1 MHLLVLLMLGTPA
14 VPLQHA
20 TQQGPL
26 HWSGK
31 MAPGTTLRVLNVR
44 GAMRV
49 VPATG
54 AEAAVDGET
63 WGANNGR
70 YPVVLDVESEGP
82 NVTICIY
89 RKDVDHC
96 EGGSLDGN
104 DDANVDMDSDG
115 GGHGSEATVTIHLP
129 KGVRIQV
136 MSGNG
141 RVDVTDASAD
151 VLAASG
157 NGPVTVTDAAGR
169 VTARSGN
176 GRVEVNTAAGPV
188 SASTGNGAIDVRMS
202 RLTEVS
208 DMHFETGN
216 GTITVT
222 LPASYAGELDANT
235 GHGTISSDFQLQVL
249 GHLSPEH
256 VHAQIG
262 SGTEGGGRLK
272 LDTGNGD
279 LVLRKS

>member
-1 MHLLVLLMLGTPA
+1 MHLLLLLMLVAPT
-14 VPLQHA
+14 VKQ
-20 TQQGPL
+20 QQGPL

-31 MAPGTTLRVLNVR
+31 MAPGTTLRVLNMR
-44 GAMRV
+44 GAIRV
-49 VPATG
+49 TPATG
-54 AEAAVDGET
+54 AEAVVDGDT

-70 YPVVLDVESEGP
+70 SPVVLDVQSEGP
-82 NVTICIY
+82 NITICVY
-89 RKDVDHC
+89 RKDVDEC
-96 EGGSLDGN
+96 EAHGGDI
-104 DDANVDMDSDG
+104 DMDSDDEG
-115 GGHGSEATVTIHLP
+115 GGHGVETTVTIHLP
-129 KGVRIQV
+129 KGVRIQA

-141 RVDVTDASAD
+141 RVDVTGASAD

-157 NGPVTVTDAAGR
+157 NGAVSVTDAEGR
-169 VTARSGN
+169 VTARTGN

-188 SASTGNGAIDVRMS
+188 SASTGNGAIDVRMA
-202 RLTEVS
+202 RLAETS

-216 GTITVT
+216 GTITIT

-262 SGTEGGGRLK
+262 APADGGGRLR